1 MDEFEIVFIFSKV
14 FSHLFL
20 YLPIPITL
28 NPFEA
33 KIIAVCSPMPEVTPV
48 ITHVLPLLFIIY
60 NSPFIITS
68 ITVV

>member
-1 MDEFEIVFIFSKV
+1 MNLPSSEPLPFVFAV
-14 FSHLFL
+14 AT
-20 YLPIPITL
+20 TL

-48 ITHVLPLLFIIY
+48 ITHVLPLLFSIY